1 MLSAVSLQLNAEK
14 YERTSAKDVEK
25 EHEEEIREN
34 AVTQRVFLEGRSGS

>member
-1 MLSAVSLQLNAEK
+1 MSAVSLQLNAEK

-34 AVTQRVFLEGRSGS
+34 TVTQRVFLEGRSGS